1 MSWDLAA
8 IGNYVEL
15 DETSE
20 ALLNS
25 PQAPIVLLP
34 RKQDTALAVCIAPGQ
49 SRLGL
54 MLPYTPLHLLLL
66 EPAPS
71 YPGALV
77 MTSGNLS
84 EEPIIHDNQTARE
97 RLAGIADAFLLHD
110 RPIEERIDD
119 SVFTIFD
126 GKPYP
131 VRRHAA
137 TPPTPSG
144 WQILSCRFWP
154 SDHR

>member
-1 MSWDLAA
+1 MSWDLTA
-8 IGNYVEL
+8 IGNNVEL

-34 RKQDTALAVCIAPGQ
+34 RKQDTALAVGIAPGQ
-49 SRLGL
+49 SRLGF

-71 YPGALV
+71 YPVALV

-84 EEPIIHDNQTARE
+84 EEPIIHDNQIARE

-119 SVFTIFD
+119 SVFTILTVSLSR
-126 GKPYP
+126 PP
-131 VRRHAA
+131 RAA

-144 WQILSCRFWP
+144 
-154 SDHR
+154 